1 LIWAWEYVLRAL
13 LFHAFLIEGRNLIMA
28 NKRFTVLGGDLRSVK
43 LANLISADGNKVNIY
58 GFKNAGFE
66 LGLEESP
73 NLESAINDS
82 DVVIGPLPCSND
94 NEILNAPFCPDKI
107 YIKDVFKTMN
117 KNQLFIAGRIS
128 EKILQAASVYSVYSV
143 DLLEREE
150 MAVLNAIPTAEGA
163 IQIAMEEMPV
173 TLHNSNVLVLGYGR
187 IGKILAK
194 MLLGLGC
201 NVYVEARKYSD
212 LAWIKGYGYKP
223 VHISELG
230 NILENMDVI
239 FNTIPHVVLDEN
251 ALKKVRKD
259 SIIIDLASKPG
270 GVDFGKAKDMGL
282 KTIWALSLPGK
293 VAPVTAAEFMKDTIY
308 NIINEL
314 GV

>member
-1 LIWAWEYVLRAL
+1 
-13 LFHAFLIEGRNLIMA
+13 MS
-28 NKRFTVLGGDLRSVK
+28 NKRFTVLGGDLRSIK
-43 LANLISADGNKVNIY
+43 LANLIAAEGNKVDIY

-66 LGLEESP
+66 LGMEESP
-73 NLESAINDS
+73 NLESAIKES
-82 DVVIGPLPCSND
+82 DIVIGPLPCSND
-94 NEILNAPFCPDKI
+94 NETINTPFHHEKI
-107 YIKDVFKTMN
+107 NINDVFKMMN

-128 EKILQAASVYSVYSV
+128 EKILHAASVYNVYSV

-163 IQIAMEEMPV
+163 IQIAMEEMPI
-173 TLHNSNVLVLGYGR
+173 TLHNSNAMILGFGR

-212 LAWIKGYGYKP
+212 LAWIKGYGYKA
-223 VHISELG
+223 VHIAELEK
-230 NILENMDVI
+230 NISNMDVI
-239 FNTIPHVVLDEN
+239 FNTIPQVVIDTN
-251 ALKKVRKD
+251 MLKNIKKEGL
-259 SIIIDLASKPG
+259 IIDLASKPG
-270 GVDFGKAKDMGL
+270 GVDFEKAKEMGV

-293 VAPVTAAEFMKDTIY
+293 VAPITAAEFIKDTIY